1 MKSLIIFLNDFFKN
15 KGHHV
20 FVSLLVAKIC
30 GFLGSLFIIRILP
43 ENEFGTLSIVASVFF
58 VFLSF
63 SGLGSQQILL
73 RYGSVTQ
80 DLEEKKAL
88 SKYLLQKGFLYQVF
102 LSLIFLCISLF
113 YINTY
118 DNIFYIFL
126 LFTIR
131 LFGCYFLI
139 FIQSELRISGNNKGF
154 STLSNVVN
162 ILGVILLVVLS
173 YYFGLTGYLFAIA
186 FSPFIALFWINKEY
200 YTSATKDFSFGK
212 KEIWNYGIMAAGCDF
227 LSDMLFSADI
237 LILSFLMNESAV
249 ANYKVALLIPSN
261 IVFLSATLMQSDY
274 PKLTKFCRDK
284 KFLENYVLNYYKIFI
299 PVSILIFLGGFF
311 FKAQI
316 LNFFFGVKY
325 QGNEIVFLVFL
336 GIFSV
341 NMLLRNL
348 YGNLLS
354 AMGLMKFSTYISA
367 LNILLLV
374 IFAFIF
380 VGRLGIL
387 GMAISLSLS
396 MLICGVILLIGFY
409 QYWKSLK

>member
-1 MKSLIIFLNDFFKN
+1 
-15 KGHHV
+15 
-20 FVSLLVAKIC
+20 
-30 GFLGSLFIIRILP
+30 
-43 ENEFGTLSIVASVFF
+43 
-58 VFLSF
+58 
-63 SGLGSQQILL
+63 
-73 RYGSVTQ
+73 
-80 DLEEKKAL
+80 
-88 SKYLLQKGFLYQVF
+88 
-102 LSLIFLCISLF
+102 
-113 YINTY
+113 
-118 DNIFYIFL
+118 
-126 LFTIR
+126 
-131 LFGCYFLI
+131 
-139 FIQSELRISGNNKGF
+139 
-154 STLSNVVN
+154 
-162 ILGVILLVVLS
+162 
-173 YYFGLTGYLFAIA
+173 
-186 FSPFIALFWINKEY
+186 
-200 YTSATKDFSFGK
+200 
-212 KEIWNYGIMAAGCDF
+212 
-227 LSDMLFSADI
+227 
-237 LILSFLMNESAV
+237 MNESAV